1 MTDDSN
7 CDVLH
12 VSLDKPQLK
21 VFTKISPIGFQA
33 KAGSDCELKGLS
45 MDDLVAVHL
54 TSVKKYNNKNPLLL
68 VVVVDIMTLHQTS
81 CLHQL
86 LPPALTGSL

>member
-33 KAGSDCELKGLS
+33 KAGCDCELEGLS
-45 MDDLVAVHL
+45 MDVLVAAHL
-54 TSVKKYNNKNPLLL
+54 TLVKKKKKNLLLL
-68 VVVVDIMTLHQTS
+68 VVL
-81 CLHQL
+81 
-86 LPPALTGSL
+86 

>member
-1 MTDDSN
+1 MF
-7 CDVLH
+7 
-12 VSLDKPQLK
+12 P
-21 VFTKISPIGFQA
+21 KISPIGFQA

-45 MDDLVAVHL
+45 MDDLGEAHL
-54 TSVKKYNNKNPLLL
+54 TLVKKINKNKNPLLL
-68 VVVVDIMTLHQTS
+68 VVVVDIITLHQTS